1 MTLKEC
7 ICLIHEDLEM
17 YPNNGF
23 LGGRNVFLLMHRSS
37 LPFGYVLGIG

>member
-23 LGGRNVFLLMHRSS
+23 LGGGETF
-37 LPFGYVLGIG
+37 FC